1 MPVLRVPLDDNLERA
16 VDSIERT
23 ARITQV
29 LPHGDGCLLV
39 FIEENRKPGAK
50 ETRG

>member
-23 ARITQV
+23 ARINQV
-29 LPHGDGCLLV
+29 LPAGDGCLLMFV
-39 FIEENRKPGAK
+39 EEKRNPGAK